1 MRIQRVLNNNVVV
14 AHDAVNHECIIIGK
28 GIGFGKKTGDIIDP
42 SLSQKIYRHD
52 ENINLTSGQDYYSD
66 IPESLFHIVS
76 EIVGQAKVRLDRNIH
91 KSVYASLLDHLNFA
105 IERDRLG
112 KRIKNQLLWDIK
124 RLYRE
129 EFRIG
134 SDAIDQINQQIGT
147 ALDENEA
154 AFVALHLLNAQ
165 QDGTMPDVS
174 DVSKIIQETLNIIKY
189 HFRIE
194 YKEESL
200 NFQRLVTHLKFFAH
214 RLLSNSYVDNRDG
227 SLNEL
232 VSMKY
237 SESHECAVKISD
249 FIKKNHGRK
258 LTDDEVMFLTIHTE
272 NLRNE

>member
-76 EIVGQAKVRLDRNIH
+76 EIVAQAKVRLDRNIH

-134 SDAIDQINQQIGT
+134 SDAIDKINQQLGT

-237 SESHECAVKISD
+237 RESHECAVKISD
-249 FIKKNHGRK
+249 FIKKNYGRK

>member
-28 GIGFGKKTGDIIDP
+28 GIGFGKKAGDIIDP
-42 SLSQKIYRHD
+42 ALSQKIYRHD
-52 ENINLTSGQDYYSD
+52 ENISLTSGQDLYSD
-66 IPESLFHIVS
+66 IPESLFHIVAD
-76 EIVGQAKVRLDRNIH
+76 IVGQAKTRLDRNIH
-91 KSVYASLLDHLNFA
+91 KSVFASLLDHLNFA
-105 IERDRLG
+105 IERNRLG
-112 KRIKNQLLWDIK
+112 KRVKNQLLWDIK

-134 SDAIDQINQQIGT
+134 TEAIEKMNQQLGT
-147 ALDENEA
+147 SLDENEA
-154 AFVALHLLNAQ
+154 AFIALHLLNAQ
-165 QDGTMPDVS
+165 KDGTMPDVS

-194 YKEESL
+194 YKEDSL

-214 RLLSNSYVDNRDG
+214 RLLSNAYVDNRDG

-237 SESHECAVKISD
+237 KESHECAAKISD
-249 FIKKNHGRK
+249 FINKNYGRK

>member
-28 GIGFGKKTGDIIDP
+28 GIGFGKKAGDIIDP

-76 EIVGQAKVRLDRNIH
+76 EIVTQAKTRLDRNIH

-134 SDAIDQINQQIGT
+134 SEAIDKINQQLGT
-147 ALDENEA
+147 ELDENEA
-154 AFVALHLLNAQ
+154 AFIALHLLNAQ

-237 SESHECAVKISD
+237 KQSHECAVKISD
-249 FIKKNHGRK
+249 FINKNYGRK

>member
-76 EIVGQAKVRLDRNIH
+76 EIVTQAKTRLDRNIH

-105 IERDRLG
+105 IERDHLG

-134 SDAIDQINQQIGT
+134 SEAIDKINQQLGT

-194 YKEESL
+194 YKEDSL

-237 SESHECAVKISD
+237 KQSHECAVKISD
-249 FIKKNHGRK
+249 FINKNYGRK

>member
-76 EIVGQAKVRLDRNIH
+76 EIVTQAKTRLDRNIH

-134 SDAIDQINQQIGT
+134 SEAIDKINQQLGT

-194 YKEESL
+194 YKEDSL

-237 SESHECAVKISD
+237 KQSHECAVKISD
-249 FIKKNHGRK
+249 FINKNYGRK

>member
-42 SLSQKIYRHD
+42 SLSQKIYCHD

-76 EIVGQAKVRLDRNIH
+76 EIVTQAKTRLDRNIH

-105 IERDRLG
+105 IERDRIG

-134 SDAIDQINQQIGT
+134 SEAIDKINQQLGT
-147 ALDENEA
+147 ELDENEA
-154 AFVALHLLNAQ
+154 AFIALHLLNAQ

-237 SESHECAVKISD
+237 KQSHECAVKISD
-249 FIKKNHGRK
+249 FINKNYGRK

>member
-28 GIGFGKKTGDIIDP
+28 GIGFGKKPGDIIDP

-52 ENINLTSGQDYYSD
+52 ENISLTSGQDLYSD
-66 IPESLFHIVS
+66 IPEPLFHIVS
-76 EIVGQAKVRLDRNIH
+76 DIVAQAKIRLDRNIH

-134 SDAIDQINQQIGT
+134 SDAIAKINQQLNT
-147 ALDENEA
+147 ELDENEA
-154 AFVALHLLNAQ
+154 AFIALHLLNAQ

-237 SESHECAVKISD
+237 KASHECALKISD
-249 FIKKNHGRK
+249 FINKNYGRK

>member
-76 EIVGQAKVRLDRNIH
+76 EIVTQAKTRLDRNIH

-134 SDAIDQINQQIGT
+134 SEAIDKINQQLGT
-147 ALDENEA
+147 ELDENEA
-154 AFVALHLLNAQ
+154 AFIALHLLNAQ

-194 YKEESL
+194 YKEDSL

-237 SESHECAVKISD
+237 KQSHECAVKISD
-249 FIKKNHGRK
+249 FINKNYGRK
-258 LTDDEVMFLTIHTE
+258 LTDDEVMFLTIHME